1 MKERLQKI
9 KEEAIARIKESK
21 NPESLN
27 DVRVS
32 VLGKKGELTALLKSM
47 KDVAPEERPV
57 FGQLVND
64 TRAEI
69 EKQYAKMDLIVG
81 NVKSEVLNTDERLV
95 IL

>member
-47 KDVAPEERPV
+47 KQAKIDAKYFFLFSAKGFSEEIKK
-57 FGQLVND
+57 LAEED
-64 TRAEI
+64 TRYI
-69 EKQYAKMDLIVG
+69 
-81 NVKSEVLNTDERLV
+81 LV
-95 IL
+95 DMNEL

>member
-32 VLGKKGELTALLKSM
+32 VLGKKGELTAILKSM
-47 KDVAPEERPV
+47 KDVLQA
-57 FGQLVND
+57 
-64 TRAEI
+64 I
-69 EKQYAKMDLIVG
+69 IVKNIWFSRKVCMINQFSFKIYHG
-81 NVKSEVLNTDERLV
+81 FAVGSELY
-95 IL
+95 